1 MEVSG
6 MARLQ
11 GSQCCFTAGIR
22 FWKLLPLFLVLVAG
36 GLVRTP
42 ELQAQDNSGRVY
54 FFTME
59 GCGPCKE
66 MEPGIDDLIQQGY
79 PVTKIDARRQPEWT
93 ARFRVTK
100 TPTTVFVQGNREV
113 ARQAGV
119 LAISAI
125 TNWLGT
131 ARSAEPNANIAAENA
146 RTSNETEKF
155 SKLRTVPDNDRL
167 SASVGTR
174 IAQTEGELAALRA
187 TVRLRVEDKNS
198 YSFGTGTVIHS
209 HEGESLV
216 LTCGHLFRD
225 SQGRGVVTADVNW
238 ADEKQVTVP
247 GEVLS
252 YDADANDV
260 ALVVIRPGFHIPTVA
275 VASTNTKIAIGEPAF
290 SIGCD
295 KGQPPT
301 IRPTKIKNHAQYDGS
316 HKYDIFGRPSIG
328 RSGGGLFQK
337 DGSLIG
343 VCNAAA
349 IHEDEGIFT
358 SLGNIH
364 SELGRAK
371 LAHLFQRPDARA
383 IASAEVPAGRLNAPL
398 PLDSLPQNELLNN
411 RLPAPSDE
419 LLALAAEVESERQ
432 GQGRVKPIGPA
443 SLNPVPKVRNAGWE
457 TEGLAA
463 KSSAGHEASDM
474 EVIVLVRSKS
484 DPRTTET
491 LVLEDLP
498 SEFVDELRSRSRATP
513 TQELRDLAEL
523 RRDMPKLRQARGDRG
538 QDLRAQSPR

>member
-1 MEVSG
+1 
-6 MARLQ
+6 MARWQ
-11 GSQCCFTAGIR
+11 GSQCCFTARNR
-22 FWKLLPLFLVLVAG
+22 FGKLLPFFLVLVAI
-36 GLVRTP
+36 GLFRTP
-42 ELQAQDNSGRVY
+42 VLQAQDNAARVY

-79 PVTKIDARRQPEWT
+79 PITRIDARRQPEWT
-93 ARFRVTK
+93 ARFRVTE

-113 ARQAGV
+113 ARQKGV

-125 TNWLGT
+125 SNWLGN
-131 ARSAEPNANIAAENA
+131 ARSSESKTNPAVADT
-146 RTSNETEKF
+146 RTSNETENQTKRR
-155 SKLRTVPDNDRL
+155 LVPGNDRTL
-167 SASVGTR
+167 APASTR
-174 IAQTEGELAALRA
+174 TAQTEGELAAMRA

-209 HEGESLV
+209 HDGESLV

-225 SQGRGVVTADVNW
+225 SQGRGTVTADVNW

-252 YDADANDV
+252 YDADAHDV
-260 ALVVIRPGFHIPTVA
+260 ALVVIRPGFHIPAVA
-275 VASTNTKIAIGEPAF
+275 VASTNTKIAVGEPAF

-301 IRPTKIKNHAQYDGS
+301 IRATKIKNHAQYDGS

-328 RSGGGLFQK
+328 RSGGGLFRE
-337 DGSLIG
+337 DGALIG

-349 IHEDEGIFT
+349 VHEDEGVFT
-358 SLGNIH
+358 SLDNIH

-383 IASAEVPAGRLNAPL
+383 IASAEVPVGRLNTP
-398 PLDSLPQNELLNN
+398 
-411 RLPAPSDE
+411 RPAPSDE
-419 LLALAAEVESERQ
+419 LLALAAEVEAERQ
-432 GQGRVKPIGPA
+432 GQGIAKPAGPA
-443 SLNPVPKVRNAGWE
+443 SLPPVPKVRNAGWE

-463 KSSAGHEASDM
+463 SSPAGREVSDM

-484 DPRTTET
+484 DPRNTET
-491 LVLEDLP
+491 IVLDDLP

-513 TQELRDLAEL
+513 AEDLRDLAEL
-523 RRDMPKLRQARGDRG
+523 RKAMPELREAKGLRS